1 MEKYMKKS
9 HSKSKKFYMILGILL
24 ILLIPIA
31 FLTGIV
37 DGRQSYRNDAVETVG
52 KSWAGKQTLK
62 EPALIISQKRLPL
75 NDYNVNVKVN
85 TELRKKGIF
94 KVPVYTAD
102 VSIKGNFMNFLGKI
116 DNAVAVLNFDISD
129 SKGFIEQPKFKLIS
143 GNLTP
148 SNNLSFYKKISTSDR
163 LIPFE
168 IQYKIRGIN
177 ELYLTPNGQNNII
190 YIEGNWESPSFD
202 GDFLPTERKVEK
214 DKFQAKWS
222 IPAIASSSL
231 EASKLGVS
239 FLMPVDNY
247 RMSER
252 SVKYSFLFLTLT
264 FLAYFIYEITSKQK
278 RPIHQ
283 LQYLMI
289 GISMLIF
296 YLLLVSLSEFIPFAG
311 AYITSSIMTIGLI
324 SLYTYFVITK
334 KTNLTFS
341 LLITGILTLLYVFL
355 YILLMLQD
363 LSLILGSLGL
373 FLIMALVM
381 YATRN
386 VEWYNENQNSE
397 VR

>member
-1 MEKYMKKS
+1 M
-9 HSKSKKFYMILGILL
+9 
-24 ILLIPIA
+24 
-31 FLTGIV
+31 
-37 DGRQSYRNDAVETVG
+37 G

-62 EPALIISQKRLPL
+62 EPALIINQKRLPL

>member
-1 MEKYMKKS
+1 
-9 HSKSKKFYMILGILL
+9 
-24 ILLIPIA
+24 
-31 FLTGIV
+31 
-37 DGRQSYRNDAVETVG
+37 
-52 KSWAGKQTLK
+52 
-62 EPALIISQKRLPL
+62 
-75 NDYNVNVKVN
+75 
-85 TELRKKGIF
+85 
-94 KVPVYTAD
+94 
-102 VSIKGNFMNFLGKI
+102 
-116 DNAVAVLNFDISD
+116 
-129 SKGFIEQPKFKLIS
+129 
-143 GNLTP
+143 
-148 SNNLSFYKKISTSDR
+148 
-163 LIPFE
+163 
-168 IQYKIRGIN
+168 
-177 ELYLTPNGQNNII
+177 
-190 YIEGNWESPSFD
+190 
-202 GDFLPTERKVEK
+202 
-214 DKFQAKWS
+214 
-222 IPAIASSSL
+222 
-231 EASKLGVS
+231 
-239 FLMPVDNY
+239 MPVDNY